1 MLAGLTGGLVSIG
14 PADFILDASPLS
26 ACHLF
31 HLADLRHAQLGVVKE
46 EHAPLKDGQVVF
58 VPVPQLTQ
66 VLVVKRVERV
76 VPEKVHVERG

>member
-1 MLAGLTGGLVSIG
+1 MLSGLTGGLVSIG
-14 PADFILDASPLS
+14 PAGDFILDVSPLG
-26 ACHLF
+26 ARHLL

-66 VLVVKRVERV
+66 VLVV
-76 VPEKVHVERG
+76 